1 MLTSNC
7 WILPGALWNRKS
19 RMAGP
24 REFIPMITS
33 VALILTPHALT
44 VGSDS
49 KWSTDCAVQMVN
61 IAGFLLMAHHALRL
75 MEYISGISAHA
86 LRLQSARNPKW
97 H

>member
-7 WILPGALWNRKS
+7 WILPRALWNRKW
-19 RMAGP
+19 RMAGR
-24 REFIPMITS
+24 REFIRMSTS

-44 VGSDS
+44 EGSDS

-75 MEYISGISAHA
+75 MENFSVISAHV